1 MRTTNTRTLNW
12 RRPIPGEDASA
23 ARLMAICTALASEVV
38 VLRERLDTHERLA
51 EQSKPATRA
60 GIEAFQPTPE
70 DTAERDSLRKRQI
83 ETIFRALKVDAE
95 QEAQAAAQLKI
106 KEG

>member
-12 RRPIPGEDASA
+12 RRPIPGEDAST
-23 ARLMAICTALASEVV
+23 ARLMAICAALASEIV

-51 EQSKPATRA
+51 EQSQPPTRA
-60 GIEAFQPTPE
+60 GIEAFQPSPQ
-70 DTAERDSLRKRQI
+70 DTAERDRLRKRQI

-95 QEAQAAAQLKI
+95 QEARAAAQLKTR
-106 KEG
+106 ER

>member
-23 ARLMAICTALASEVV
+23 ARLMAICTALASEIV

-60 GIEAFQPTPE
+60 GIEAFQPSPE
-70 DTAERDSLRKRQI
+70 DTAQRDAMRKRQI
-83 ETIFRALKVDAE
+83 ETIFRALKRDAE
-95 QEAQAAAQLKI
+95 QEARAALNSKHRD
-106 KEG
+106 